1 MRPATTSRRA
11 QAPLA
16 LLTAVVALLAAAC
29 AGAANTADPSTAAVV
44 DGTAIP
50 LTAVETLFVSAKAN
64 PQVAQQLQG
73 DGARRVQAQIL
84 SDLVRAR
91 LLELAA
97 GEQLGITV
105 DEADVDAKRAEVV
118 EQLGGQEAFDEIVAQ
133 NRLSPQD
140 LDAQLRSLAYQELVA
155 ERLTRDL
162 RVPREEIR
170 QAYER
175 EYAGNSPRVR
185 HILVET
191 EEQARDALRRVRAG
205 EDFAAVASE
214 VSGDP
219 GSAQRGGEL
228 GAIRRGATVPEF
240 EEAVFGAR
248 PGEVV
253 GPVRTQFGFHVI
265 EVLEAPP
272 LEAVEDDL
280 RAQLLEQ
287 RQAEV
292 LRDWLAERARQAR
305 VRVNPRF
312 GVWNP
317 EAGRVDPV
325 DPLGGVTEVP
335 QAPEDATGSPGE
347 PVEEES

>member
-1 MRPATTSRRA
+1 MHSATTSHRVRA
-11 QAPLA
+11 RLA
-16 LLTAVVALLAAAC
+16 LLAAVVALVAAAC
-29 AGAANTADPSTAAVV
+29 AGPANTADPSTAALV
-44 DGTAIP
+44 DGTEIP
-50 LTAVETLFVSAKAN
+50 LTAVETLFLSAQAN
-64 PQVAQQLQG
+64 PQMAQQLQG

-91 LLELAA
+91 LLEQAA
-97 GEQLGITV
+97 GEELGITV

-170 QAYER
+170 QVYER
-175 EYAGNSPRVR
+175 EYAGSSPRVR

-219 GSAQRGGEL
+219 GSAQRGGDL

-265 EVLEAPP
+265 EVLEPPP
-272 LEAVEDDL
+272 LQAVEDDI
-280 RAQLLEQ
+280 RAELLEQ
-287 RQAEV
+287 RQVEV
-292 LRDWLAERARQAR
+292 LREWLAERARQAR

-317 EAGRVDPV
+317 EAGRIDPV
-325 DPLGGVTEVP
+325 DPLGAVTEV
-335 QAPEDATGSPGE
+335 PEDATGSPGE
-347 PVEEES
+347 PVEEAS